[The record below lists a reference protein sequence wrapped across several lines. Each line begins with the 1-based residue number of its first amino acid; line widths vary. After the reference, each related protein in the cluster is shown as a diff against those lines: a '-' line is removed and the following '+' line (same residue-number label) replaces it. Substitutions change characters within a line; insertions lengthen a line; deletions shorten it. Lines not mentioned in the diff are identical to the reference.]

1 MAKTQIAPN
10 LFILERGNNR
20 YYVARISVNGKQV
33 DRSLGNVNT
42 TTLREAKTKLNQ
54 LLTFGPEEKE
64 TKPQSKVIKLND
76 IIEKAT
82 DAIALI
88 KQWRS
93 PISRRQ
99 FEQNFRDY
107 VLPVIGDMDIE
118 EIDTKAVLK
127 VLQPIWFEKTETA
140 SRVRMRIE
148 SVFAWLIH
156 ERLRKN
162 PVNPAMWS
170 NALEF
175 DLPSK
180 AKIKSEKHHEAMTV
194 EETRE
199 AVAYCLDHPSPV
211 NAAILF
217 GIATCTRLNEFLL
230 AHWDEIDMKN
240 GIWSVPP
247 ERRKDG
253 REFPHRVPLS
263 TLAKKAI
270 AMAERE
276 GNLFV
281 WKGQVISRD
290 SPRAKLRDIIK
301 RPVTMHGCRS
311 TFRDWCAVKGV
322 DHATAEKALSHKWGN
337 EVTNAYLREDLL
349 EKRRELMQQWADELL
364 G

>member
-33 DRSLGNVNT
+33 DRSLGNVNA

-54 LLTFGPEEKE
+54 LLTFGPEEKVVK
-64 TKPQSKVIKLND
+64 TKAITLND
-76 IIEKAT
+76 IIDKAT

-107 VLPVIGDMDIE
+107 VLPVIGDMNIE
-118 EIDTKAVLK
+118 DIDTKAVLK

-148 SVFAWLIH
+148 AVFAWLIH
-156 ERLRKN
+156 EGLRKN

-194 EETRE
+194 DETRQ
-199 AVAYCLDHPSPV
+199 AVAYCIAHPSPV

-217 GIATCTRLNEFLL
+217 GIATCTRLNEFLP
-230 AHWDEIDMKN
+230 AHWDEIDMKH
-240 GIWSVPP
+240 GVWSVPP

-270 AMAERE
+270 AMAAPE

-281 WKGQVISRD
+281 WKGEVISRD

-311 TFRDWCAVKGV
+311 TFRDWCAVNGV

>member
-10 LFILERGNNR
+10 LFILERGNNK
-20 YYVARISVNGKQV
+20 YYVARITMNGKQI
-33 DRSLGNVNT
+33 DRSLGNVVT
-42 TTLREAKTKLNQ
+42 TSLREAKIKLNQ
-54 LLTFGPEEKE
+54 LLMFGPEEKE
-64 TKPQSKVIKLND
+64 VKTKVITLND
-76 IIEKAT
+76 IYEKAI

-99 FEQNFRDY
+99 FEQTFRDY
-107 VLPVIGDMDIE
+107 VLPVIGDKDIE
-118 EIDTKAVLK
+118 EIDTKAILSVL
-127 VLQPIWFEKTETA
+127 LPIWFDKTETA
-140 SRVRMRIE
+140 SRVRMRLE
-148 SVFAWLIH
+148 AVFAWLIH

-162 PVNPAMWS
+162 PVNPATWS

-180 AKIKSEKHHEAMTV
+180 AKIKTEKHHEAMTID
-194 EETRE
+194 ETRQ
-199 AVAYCLDHPSPV
+199 AVAYCLSRPSPV
-211 NAAILF
+211 SAAILF
-217 GIATCTRLNEFLL
+217 GIATCTRLNEFLH
-230 AHWDEIDMKN
+230 AHWNEIDMKH
-240 GIWSVPP
+240 GVWSVPP

-253 REFPHRVPLS
+253 KDFPHRVPLS

-270 AMAERE
+270 AMAASE

-281 WKGQVISRD
+281 WKGQVICRD

-322 DHATAEKALSHKWGN
+322 DHAVAEKALSHQWGN
-337 EVTNAYLREDLL
+337 EVTNAYLRNDLL
-349 EKRRELMQQWADELL
+349 DKRRELMQQWADFLL
-364 G
+364 ESK